1 MDSKGAHVTYDTY
14 AYACQDDGNWHGID
28 RGCLDLCENSVCFKV
43 PVRWGWEL
51 PCSTCMCEARSIG
64 EISFPCFRMTSRWP
78 LVFFLHSCSGGNQ
91 TPHRLIS
98 RATSLSLPKKS
109 CARRL
114 GLFLANGR
122 LAAAAWSYRA
132 EINELLTA
140 FSVHPVFGYAARPLR
155 LNERFLVAR
164 FFWGD
169 ELSLQCHLKLW
180 RTSIC
185 RWWRISRE
193 IMTCRG
199 SRLCYGVISLWPC
212 FRCLQ
217 VGFAGL

>member
-1 MDSKGAHVTYDTY
+1 MRILFVLRCRYGGDENFLVQHACAKLGPLERFPSHVSEWRPGD
-14 AYACQDDGNWHGID
+14 H
-28 RGCLDLCENSVCFKV
+28 LC
-43 PVRWGWEL
+43 
-51 PCSTCMCEARSIG
+51 
-64 EISFPCFRMTSRWP
+64 
-78 LVFFLHSCSGGNQ
+78 FFLHSCSGGKQ
-91 TPHRLIS
+91 TPHRLTS

-217 VGFAGL
+217 AGFVRL